1 MMCTSVPGCLVGG
14 EVIQMEVFR
23 LGDIEIVP
31 QVFLLRNGI
40 IYCIR
45 RIHLGI
51 LPGFLRY
58 LMKRKFRSKWGY
70 MLFPNEKRINLKVLV
85 SPNSDLWKR
94 YRMSPGHE
102 FIGKKE
108 MPSWD
113 SVFELWSSEGSCS
126 ERDSIFFI
134 SVLKKAALAICW

>member
-1 MMCTSVPGCLVGG
+1 MGG

-45 RIHLGI
+45 RIRLGI

-70 MLFPNEKRINLKVLV
+70 MLFPNEKSINLKVLV

-102 FIGKKE
+102 FIGKKGNAF
-108 MPSWD
+108 MGLC
-113 SVFELWSSEGSCS
+113 V
-126 ERDSIFFI
+126 
-134 SVLKKAALAICW
+134 